1 MSEKKNLTSVRVA
14 LYIRVSTQE
23 QAVHGL
29 SLDAQ
34 RAALE
39 AWAKK
44 EKAKVVGVYADEGIS
59 ARKKAAKRPALRR
72 LLDDIEAEKI
82 DLVVFTKLDRWF
94 RNVAEYYKVQEVL
107 EAHKVNWRTIQEDYD
122 TSTSS
127 GRLKVN
133 IMLSVAQDEAD
144 RTGERIKAVMR
155 AAKEKGESLAGS
167 VPLGYKRVNR
177 HSVIDPDTAPVV
189 RKAFELY
196 MSTGSISRVVRT
208 FSTLRWD
215 YHIFSNMLKN
225 KTYLG
230 DFHGVSVEPLLTP
243 DEQRS
248 IENIR
253 HKRTRKTKERR
264 TYIFSGLLICAAC
277 GRRMSG
283 KSVKRKYGDHM
294 YYICSGRVTMACD
307 AAKIISEKN
316 AEIAMIEN
324 ISEVIETAVMLTQES
339 GVVSH
344 KAERDTIKRKLSRLA
359 DLYVDELI
367 SIDDYK
373 RQHNELQAALDAI
386 PEDIPAKDITAAK
399 QAFSGDWQSTYSQLS
414 RDKKQEF
421 WRKFV
426 DKVIIKDGKVQDI
439 FLR

>member
-1 MSEKKNLTSVRVA
+1 MPEKKRVA

-23 QAVHGL
+23 QAIHGL

-44 EKAKVVGVYADEGIS
+44 EKVKVVGVYADEGIS
-59 ARKKAAKRPALRR
+59 ARKKATKRPALQQ
-72 LLDDIEAEKI
+72 LLRDVEVGKI
-82 DLVVFTKLDRWF
+82 DLIAFTKLDRWF
-94 RNVAEYYKVQEVL
+94 RNVAEYYKVQEIL
-107 EAHKVNWRTIQEDYD
+107 EAHHVNWCTIQEDYD
-122 TSTSS
+122 TSTAS
-127 GRLKVN
+127 GRFKAN

-144 RTGERIKAVMR
+144 RTSERIKAIMR

-177 HSVIDPDTAPVV
+177 RIVIDPDTAPVV
-189 RKAFELY
+189 RKAFEMY
-196 MSTGSISRVVRT
+196 MDTGSISRVVRT
-208 FSTLRWD
+208 FSALRLD
-215 YHIFSNMLKN
+215 YYVFYNMLKN
-225 KTYLG
+225 KTYIG

-243 DEQRS
+243 EEQRS

-253 HKRTRKTKERR
+253 LKRTRKTKERR
-264 TYIFSGLLICAAC
+264 TYIFSGLLICANC

-283 KSVKRKYGDHM
+283 KSVKRKHDDHM
-294 YYICSGRVTMACD
+294 YYICSGRVAMACE

-316 AEIAMIEN
+316 VEIAMMEN
-324 ISEVIETAVMLTQES
+324 ISEVIETAVMLEQES

-421 WRKFV
+421 WRKFI